1 MTVTVYAEN
10 EGGSYAE
17 VIAKFS
23 SEELYHECSEIL
35 EAFAK
40 KHNFSYITESID
52 EEGTL

>member
-1 MTVTVYAEN
+1 MTVTVYAEMN
-10 EGGSYAE
+10 GGSYAE

-40 KHNFSYITESID
+40 KHNFDYITESIN
-52 EEGTL
+52 EEEEL